1 MSTPK
6 ASRPPGSK
14 GEPSEAGAGRRPILL
29 DVARRAG
36 VSRATA
42 SLVMRDAP
50 GPSAESRER
59 VRQAAIE
66 LGYRPDQA
74 AQLLRRRNS
83 RLIGVMF
90 SAQEP
95 FHADLIESIYAAT
108 EEVGYDV
115 VLSAVAPSRGERRA
129 VEALVTSRCE
139 AVVLIGAR
147 EACVTDFGTR
157 LPVVEIGR
165 PPSETVFDAVHT
177 ADDEG
182 ARLAVDHLVSLGHR
196 DIVHVD
202 GGEQPGAAERR
213 AGYLDAMLRHGLES
227 RARVL
232 PGDYTELSGSE
243 AARALLNSGEL
254 PTGVVAG
261 NDQCAIG
268 LLIELRHAGVDV
280 PGQVSIV
287 GYDDIRSA
295 RLAHIDLTTVR
306 QDAQQLARLAVQAA
320 VERLDGVVDGE
331 IREFS
336 LKPQL
341 VVRGSTA
348 RLADGRGGQSSPGYL
363 SGECGR
369 GRLSAAGPAR
379 EQELPGAP

>member
-6 ASRPPGSK
+6 VSRPSGSK
-14 GEPSEAGAGRRPILL
+14 GDPSDAGAGRRPTLL

-42 SLVMRDAP
+42 SLVIRDAA

-59 VRQAAIE
+59 VRKAAAE

-74 AQLLRRRNS
+74 ARSLRRRNS

-90 SAQEP
+90 TAQEP

-115 VLSAVAPSRGERRA
+115 VLSAVVPSRGERRA
-129 VEALVTSRCE
+129 LEALIASRCE
-139 AVVLIGAR
+139 AVVLLGAG
-147 EACVTDFGTR
+147 EACTTDFGSR

-165 PPSETVFDAVHT
+165 SPNETVFDAVHT

-202 GGEQPGAAERR
+202 GGDQPGAVERR
-213 AGYLDAMLRHGLES
+213 SGYLDAMRRHGLQR

-232 PGDYTELSGSE
+232 PGDYTESSGSA
-243 AARALLNSGEL
+243 AARTLLDDGEL
-254 PTGVVAG
+254 PTAVVAG

-268 LLIELRHAGVDV
+268 LLVELRRAGVVV

-287 GYDDIRSA
+287 GYDDSRLA

-306 QDAQQLARLAVQAA
+306 QDAKQLARLAVQAA
-320 VERLDGVVDGE
+320 VERLDKGLDGE
-331 IREFS
+331 TWVFR
-336 LKPQL
+336 LAPHL
-341 VVRGSTA
+341 VVRGST
-348 RLADGRGGQSSPGYL
+348 
-363 SGECGR
+363 
-369 GRLSAAGPAR
+369 GPAR
-379 EQELPGAP
+379 

>member
-1 MSTPK
+1 M
-6 ASRPPGSK
+6 
-14 GEPSEAGAGRRPILL
+14 

-42 SLVMRDAP
+42 SLVIRDAP
-50 GPSAESRER
+50 GPSSETRER
-59 VRQAAIE
+59 VRQAADE
-66 LGYRPDQA
+66 LGYRPDQT

-95 FHADLIESIYAAT
+95 FHADLIENIYAAT
-108 EEVGYDV
+108 EEIGYDV

-129 VEALVTSRCE
+129 VEALITSRCE
-139 AVVLIGAR
+139 AVILIGAR
-147 EACVTDFGTR
+147 EAYTTDFGSR

-165 PPSETVFDAVHT
+165 PPNGTVFDAVHT

-182 ARLAVDHLVSLGHR
+182 AGLAVDHLVSLGHR

-202 GGEQPGAAERR
+202 GGERPGAAERR
-213 AGYLDAMLRHGLES
+213 AGYLDAMRRHGLHD

-243 AARALLNSGEL
+243 AARTLLDGGEL
-254 PTGVVAG
+254 PTAVVAG
-261 NDQCAIG
+261 TDQCAIG
-268 LLIELRHAGVDV
+268 LLIELRQAGVDV
-280 PGQVSIV
+280 PGQISIV

-320 VERLDGVVDGE
+320 VERLEGGLDGE
-331 IREFS
+331 TREFS
-336 LKPQL
+336 LVPQL
-341 VVRGSTA
+341 VVRGST
-348 RLADGRGGQSSPGYL
+348 
-363 SGECGR
+363 
-369 GRLSAAGPAR
+369 GPVR
-379 EQELPGAP
+379 